1 MIRVYAVMQSK
12 YTESNTNIS
21 NLIKKGG
28 GEKRSAPP
36 MGSPFGE

>member
-28 GEKRSAPP
+28 VKRSAPP